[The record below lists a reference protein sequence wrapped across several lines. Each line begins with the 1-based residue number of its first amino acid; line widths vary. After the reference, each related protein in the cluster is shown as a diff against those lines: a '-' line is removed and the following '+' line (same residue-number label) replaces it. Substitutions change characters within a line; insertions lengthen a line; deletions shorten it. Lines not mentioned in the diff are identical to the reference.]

1 MSIPN
6 TNEARIETSTACNAA
21 CVFCPWP
28 TDDFT
33 RKKEI
38 MSLEDYKFYID
49 KLKDEMGNKINETT
63 ISGFGEAFLDKTLLD
78 KMRYAKNKGYGIHVL
93 TNGSLLD
100 ESKIDEMFDIGVMDL
115 RVSLHTAN
123 PDSYG
128 KILNY
133 KGNKYTLEDIL
144 KSLNYAIEKVPDEIK
159 IIITAHIVEEN
170 KDDVDGLIEEFGDRC
185 ELEIWYPHN
194 WIYGKEYRDKTTPKI
209 LDTCGRPF
217 TGPIQIQIDGDVIMC
232 CFDFNNQMVLGNFK
246 QQTLEEIFSLNNDN
260 LFSTIYKHHTNG
272 TCNESDLICK
282 NCDQLFNNEEIVIY
296 NNRDTNKKSRI
307 QKTSTAFGVLE
318 QGVHE

>member
-115 RVSLHTAN
+115 RVSLHTVN

-128 KILNY
+128 NILNF
-133 KGNKYTLEDIL
+133 KGNKYTLEGVL
-144 KSLNYAIEKVPDEIK
+144 KSLDYAIENVPDEIK
-159 IIITAHIVEEN
+159 IIITADIVEEN
-170 KDDVDGLIEEFGDRC
+170 KDDVNGLIEEFEDRC

-194 WIYGKEYRDKTTPKI
+194 WVYGKEYRDKTTPKI

-282 NCDQLFNNEEIVIY
+282 NCDQLFNNEDIVIY

-318 QGVHE
+318 QGVHQ